1 MSILNKILETKRIE
15 IAHAHSVRSFED
27 IYDDACSVERAV
39 ASFSKALADSPTGI
53 ISEFKRKSPSKG
65 YIKRD
70 AQVRQ
75 IVKGYSNNGASAIS
89 VLTDRDYFGG
99 LLDDLREARKVTEKP
114 LLRKDFIIDPYQIC
128 ETRVA
133 GADVILLI
141 AAALTPEE
149 CNRLASFARSL
160 GLEVLLEVHSESE
173 LGHINPH
180 VNVVGINNR
189 DLTTF
194 VTDIEVSKRLGRL
207 LPQNMPRISESGI
220 SSPNT
225 VQELRHEGFQGFL
238 LGEHFM
244 KQADPAAALDSFIK
258 YLEG

>member
-1 MSILNKILETKRIE
+1 M
-15 IAHAHSVRSFED
+15 
-27 IYDDACSVERAV
+27 
-39 ASFSKALADSPTGI
+39 
-53 ISEFKRKSPSKG
+53 
-65 YIKRD
+65 
-70 AQVRQ
+70 
-75 IVKGYSNNGASAIS
+75 
-89 VLTDRDYFGG
+89 
-99 LLDDLREARKVTEKP
+99 
-114 LLRKDFIIDPYQIC
+114 
-128 ETRVA
+128 
-133 GADVILLI
+133 
-141 AAALTPEE
+141 
-149 CNRLASFARSL
+149 
-160 GLEVLLEVHSESE
+160 LLEVHSESE

-225 VQELRHEGFQGFL
+225 VKELRNEGFQGFL
-238 LGEHFM
+238 MGENFM